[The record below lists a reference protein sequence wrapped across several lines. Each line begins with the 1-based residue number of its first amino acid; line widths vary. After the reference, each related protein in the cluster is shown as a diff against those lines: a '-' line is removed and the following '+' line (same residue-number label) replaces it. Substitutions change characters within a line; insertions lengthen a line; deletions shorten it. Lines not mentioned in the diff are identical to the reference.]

1 MVTFVM
7 FEAKNVRFPK
17 AERSIYRSSP
27 NVKRAFCANCGTP
40 LTWEGRYKELDII
53 EFHVSTTDNPNDFP
67 PDLHWY
73 YDEKISWLHLD
84 DDLPR

>member
-17 AERSIYRSSP
+17 AERSIYRSSA